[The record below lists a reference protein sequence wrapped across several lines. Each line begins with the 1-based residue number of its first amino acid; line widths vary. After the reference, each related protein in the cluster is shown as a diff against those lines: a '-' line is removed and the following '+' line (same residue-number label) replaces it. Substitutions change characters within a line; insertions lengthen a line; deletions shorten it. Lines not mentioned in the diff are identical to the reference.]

1 MTDKIRIAKR
11 FLSQAY
17 WMDVRID
24 GRFRQVQSLRAIA
37 TRMTGS
43 YEGDIVVHTRNAHS
57 MEDAI
62 VKVIMLEKE
71 LDAEID
77 KLVDTRRIIKEV
89 IDCVADEE
97 QRILLELRYESS
109 CSWKEIE
116 TMIRVGHSQ
125 MFERHNRALDA
136 VYDILVEKGL
146 VSIYG
151 EE

>member
-24 GRFRQVQSLRAIA
+24 GKFRQVQSLRAIA

-77 KLVDTRRIIKEV
+77 KLVDTRRTIKEV

-116 TMIRVGHSQ
+116 TMIR
-125 MFERHNRALDA
+125 
-136 VYDILVEKGL
+136 
-146 VSIYG
+146 
-151 EE
+151 

>member
-1 MTDKIRIAKR
+1 M
-11 FLSQAY
+11 
-17 WMDVRID
+17 
-24 GRFRQVQSLRAIA
+24 
-37 TRMTGS
+37 
-43 YEGDIVVHTRNAHS
+43 
-57 MEDAI
+57 
-62 VKVIMLEKE
+62 KVIMLEKE

-146 VSIYG
+146 VSQYA

>member
-24 GRFRQVQSLRAIA
+24 GKFRQVQSLRAIA

-43 YEGDIVVHTRNAHS
+43 YEGEVVSHTQNVHS

-77 KLVDTRRIIKEV
+77 KLVDMRRVIKEV
-89 IDCVADEE
+89 IDEVPDEE

-125 MFERHNRALDA
+125 MFERHNRALEV
-136 VYDILVEKGL
+136 VYDILVRKGL
-146 VSIYG
+146 VSADA
-151 EE
+151 E

>member
-1 MTDKIRIAKR
+1 
-11 FLSQAY
+11 
-17 WMDVRID
+17 
-24 GRFRQVQSLRAIA
+24 
-37 TRMTGS
+37 
-43 YEGDIVVHTRNAHS
+43 
-57 MEDAI
+57 
-62 VKVIMLEKE
+62 MLEKE
-71 LDAEID
+71 LDSEID
-77 KLVDTRRIIKEV
+77 KLVDTRPIIKEV

-146 VSIYG
+146 VSIYA

>member
-1 MTDKIRIAKR
+1 MTDQIRIAKH

-24 GRFRQVQSLRAIA
+24 GKFRQVQSLRAIA
-37 TRMTGS
+37 TRITGS
-43 YEGDIVVHTRNAHS
+43 YDGETVSRTRNVHS

-77 KLVDTRRIIKEV
+77 KLVDTRRTIKEV
-89 IDCVADEE
+89 IDGVADEE

-125 MFERHNRALDA
+125 MFERHNRALEA
-136 VYDILVEKGL
+136 VYDILVQKGL
-146 VSIYG
+146 VG
-151 EE
+151 KGVEE